1 MDRRIFQVHFCIRIH
16 DSHSHHLII
25 HFFICINKQCMESQ
39 LLASPHTATAIPF
52 PPRRNKPPSAAF
64 ALQAITASPPQ
75 KTRSPPTPHIPH
87 FSQRAATTPPPSAR
101 SHSAQ
106 NRPHS
111 QTAPPPPDTCATTDS
126 SPPRAT
132 SSSAGVSSP
141 PRSPTE
147 SPSAASGEVA
157 HVN

>member
-1 MDRRIFQVHFCIRIH
+1 MGRRIFQVHFCIRIH

-87 FSQRAATTPPPSAR
+87 FFQRAATTQRKIAPILKPHRHPPIR
-101 SHSAQ
+101 VQRQIRHLHAQ
-106 NRPHS
+106 LLRLQEFHLPLALQPNLHLRLRVKS
-111 QTAPPPPDTCATTDS
+111 RT
-126 SPPRAT
+126 
-132 SSSAGVSSP
+132 
-141 PRSPTE
+141 
-147 SPSAASGEVA
+147 
-157 HVN
+157 